1 MIVFDLCC
9 AAGDHRF
16 EAWFA
21 SSDSFA
27 EQRAR
32 DLIACPVCGD
42 VRIEKAV
49 MAPRIGA
56 KSNQLIVPA
65 PTLPT
70 DSAASNEISPEL
82 VRKIVAEI
90 AAKQAEMLP
99 QSRWVGRD
107 FADAARAMHE
117 GRAPGV
123 AQEFLAGRLRHLDEI
138 AEHGVVLDARAADLH
153 GQEWP
158 LETYPRMSEWIRHS
172 HSGIDLEWPYRRRWL
187 TGLGTSEWMRAFPFP
202 GPS

>member
-9 AAGDHRF
+9 DAGDHRF

-27 EQRAR
+27 DQQAR
-32 DLIACPVCGD
+32 GLIACPVCGD
-42 VRIEKAV
+42 SRVKKAV

-56 KSNQLIVPA
+56 KSNQQAVAAPTPA
-65 PTLPT
+65 PAPDAPPSAEMVRTLL
-70 DSAASNEISPEL
+70 AA
-82 VRKIVAEI
+82 I

-117 GRAPGV
+117 GRAP
-123 AQEFLAGRLRHLDEI
+123 E
-138 AEHGVVLDARAADLH
+138 DLIH
-153 GQEWP
+153 GQTSPEEAQALHDDGIAAMP
-158 LETYPRMSEWIRHS
+158 LLVPIAPPDA
-172 HSGIDLEWPYRRRWL
+172 IN
-187 TGLGTSEWMRAFPFP
+187 
-202 GPS
+202 